1 SVVGFDDVPEAA
13 YLIPPLTTIRQ
24 DFEAVGRRAIEVV
37 TQAIRGVELR
47 PSPLVV
53 PTLVVR
59 ESTAPPAATDA

>member
-1 SVVGFDDVPEAA
+1 M
-13 YLIPPLTTIRQ
+13 TTIRQ

-37 TQAIRGVELR
+37 TQAIRGAELH